1 MLSSSTDSSESVPVP
16 TEIAQV
22 LEEFASV
29 FEEPKG
35 LPPERAFDHFI
46 PLLPGAKPVNLRP
59 YRYNPAQKDEIE
71 RQVADMLQNGVIQ
84 PSSSPF
90 SSPVLLVQKKD
101 LTWRFCIDYR
111 HLNAITVKNRYPLP
125 IIDELLDELAGS
137 SIFISLDL
145 RAGYHQIRMKPEDEH
160 KTAFKT
166 HNGHFEFRVMS
177 YGLTGAPATFQGLM
191 NTVLAP
197 LLRKG
202 VLVFID
208 DILIYSK
215 DLTDH
220 VLKLRQVFQILHV
233 HQLKVKRSKCSFAQS
248 TLTYLGHVIS
258 KDGVSTDPKNIQA
271 VQQWAVPANVKEVRG
286 FLGLAGYYRKF
297 VRHFGVISRPLT
309 DLLKKHV
316 VFVWT
321 STHQTAFE
329 ALKAALIFAPV
340 LALPDFSK
348 VFEIE
353 TDASDNRVGVVL
365 MQTGHPLAFLSKA
378 LGPKNRGLSTY
389 EKECMAILLAVDQ
402 WRSYLQFGEFIIRTD
417 QRSLVHLRDQRL
429 ATPWQQKAMTKLLG
443 LQYKF
448 LYKKGLENK
457 AADALSRYPHP
468 HPMQLCA
475 ITTAVPLWLEE
486 VQQGYKL
493 DPRTERLVTQVLL
506 APDNYPHYTVKDGIL
521 RYKGRIWLGDNVSL
535 QQKVLTAL
543 HSSAIGGHSGIQVTY
558 SRVKR
563 LFAWHGLKRT
573 VQVFIEDCAV
583 CKQAKA
589 ERVRYPGLL
598 QPLPVPDHSW
608 QTVSLDFIEGL
619 PKSSGSDCILVVVDK
634 FSCYAHFISLAHPFT
649 ALDVALLYL
658 NNVYKL
664 HGLPQA
670 IISDRDRIFT
680 SALWTELFRLA
691 DTQL

>member
-1 MLSSSTDSSESVPVP
+1 
-16 TEIAQV
+16 
-22 LEEFASV
+22 
-29 FEEPKG
+29 
-35 LPPERAFDHFI
+35 
-46 PLLPGAKPVNLRP
+46 
-59 YRYNPAQKDEIE
+59 
-71 RQVADMLQNGVIQ
+71 
-84 PSSSPF
+84 
-90 SSPVLLVQKKD
+90 
-101 LTWRFCIDYR
+101 
-111 HLNAITVKNRYPLP
+111 
-125 IIDELLDELAGS
+125 
-137 SIFISLDL
+137 
-145 RAGYHQIRMKPEDEH
+145 MKPEDEH

-258 KDGVSTDPKNIQA
+258 KDDVSTDPKNIQA

-329 ALKAALIFAPV
+329 ALKAALISAPV

-365 MQTGHPLAFLSKA
+365 MQAGHPLAFLSKA

-443 LQYKF
+443 LQYKL

-457 AADALSRYPHP
+457 AADTLSRYPHP

-493 DPRTERLVTQVLL
+493 DPRTE
-506 APDNYPHYTVKDGIL
+506 H
-521 RYKGRIWLGDNVSL
+521 
-535 QQKVLTAL
+535 
-543 HSSAIGGHSGIQVTY
+543 
-558 SRVKR
+558 

-589 ERVRYPGLL
+589 EQVRYPGLL

-634 FSCYAHFISLAHPFT
+634 FSRYAHFISLAHPFT

-664 HGLPQA
+664 HVLPQA

-691 DTQL
+691 DTQLQMSSAYHPQTDGQTERVNQCLETFLRCFVHACPNRWSRWLALAEFWYNTAYHSVLGTSPFEVMDKVGVVAYHLNLPPSCAIHPVVHVS